1 MKANYRRKHLKT
13 KQNKA
18 LVQYTRDYITLC
30 ILHGVD
36 RANEILQKAQ
46 KERASDDLQDDLHE
60 TDFRRS

>member
-18 LVQYTRDYITLC
+18 LVQYTRDYTALC

-36 RANEILQKAQ
+36 RANEILQKPQ